1 MSDSDKTATIPIFY
15 WSAERNFGDE
25 LSSAVVE
32 WVSGYPTKL
41 VETNY
46 SGKLLAVGSILER
59 ARNGDVVWGS
69 GIHPTQH
76 DLFWQKPVRKW
87 YRKTAERQTEIEVWA
102 VRGPISRDA
111 LLCRGVECPQR
122 FGDPGVLT
130 ALVYPKPRNPNRK
143 WGLIPHFRDKGDV
156 LGNHDIH
163 VIDVHDK
170 WENVVDQIVQC
181 ECIISSSLHGIVV
194 AEAYGVPAIWLRT
207 LSGEGFIKYMD
218 YYTGTGRVPN
228 ARYGLADALNTPYPP
243 IPDLRPSQRDL
254 IAAFDKDRVKRILI

>member
-1 MSDSDKTATIPIFY
+1 MNDIAKKSTIPMFY

-41 VETNY
+41 VETDYAN
-46 SGKLLAVGSILER
+46 KLVAVGSILER
-59 ARNGDVVWGS
+59 ARNGDIIWGS
-69 GIHPTQH
+69 GVHPTQH

-87 YRKTAERQTEIEVWA
+87 YRKTQERETDIEVWA
-102 VRGPISRDA
+102 IRGPLSRDA
-111 LLCRGVECPQR
+111 LLYRGVECPER

-130 ALVYPKPRNPNRK
+130 ALVYPKSRDPNKK
-143 WGLIPHFRDKGDV
+143 WGLIPHFRDKDV
-156 LGNHDIH
+156 LDGNDIH
-163 VIDVHDK
+163 VINVHDK
-170 WENVVDQIVQC
+170 WVNVVDQIIQC

-218 YYTGTGRVPN
+218 YYAGTGRIPN
-228 ARYGLADALNTPYPP
+228 PRYSLDDALKTPFPP
-243 IPDLRPSQRDL
+243 VPDLRPSQQDL
-254 IAAFDKDRVKRILI
+254 ISAFDKSKVKRIVI

>member
-1 MSDSDKTATIPIFY
+1 MSDSEKKAQIPMFY

-32 WVSGYPTKL
+32 WVSGYTTKL
-41 VETNY
+41 VETD
-46 SGKLLAVGSILER
+46 SADKLIAVGSILER

-69 GIHPTQH
+69 GIHPTQY
-76 DLFWQKPVRKW
+76 DRFWQKQVHKW
-87 YRKTAERQTEIEVWA
+87 YRKAAEPQTEIEVWA

-111 LLCRGVECPQR
+111 LLYRGVECPQR

-130 ALVYPKPRNPNRK
+130 SLIYPKARDPNKK
-143 WGLIPHFRDKGDV
+143 WGLIPHFRDKDV
-156 LGNHDIH
+156 IGEHKIH

-218 YYTGTGRVPN
+218 YYAGTGRLPDP
-228 ARYGLADALNTPYPP
+228 RYSLADALNSPIPP
-243 IPDLRPSQRDL
+243 VPDLRRSQQDL
-254 IAAFDKDRVKRILI
+254 ISAFDKDRIKRILI